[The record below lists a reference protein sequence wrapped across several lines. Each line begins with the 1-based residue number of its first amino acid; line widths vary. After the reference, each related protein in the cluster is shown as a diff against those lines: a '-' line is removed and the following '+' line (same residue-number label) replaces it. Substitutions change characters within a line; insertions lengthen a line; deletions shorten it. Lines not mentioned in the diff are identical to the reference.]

1 MHQATDRMGYAEKK
15 DGTGPTLAGDLPTGI
30 ADHRSLPDA
39 AFGELWDVIVL
50 PQEIKDHLLGQAV
63 FNFTARPRV
72 HRAILPL
79 HGILLLYG
87 PPGTGKT
94 SLAKGLANRTAEACQ
109 QPFQFVEVDPHGLAS
124 SHLGRSQRAVGDL
137 FQDTLVEMSS
147 GGPTIV
153 LLDEVE
159 SIVVD
164 RASLSLE
171 ANPIDVHRATDAA
184 LVQLD
189 RLAERHPH
197 ILFVATSNFP
207 QAIDRAF
214 TSRADALVEVPL
226 PGPDA
231 RLAILRS
238 TLAGM
243 ARSFANLERL
253 ANEPGLIQVAE
264 LADGLD
270 GRRLRKLVGT
280 ACTLRKDTALN
291 PDVLT
296 LDDLLRATR
305 FATAERTG
313 LRGTVR

>member
-1 MHQATDRMGYAEKK
+1 
-15 DGTGPTLAGDLPTGI
+15 
-30 ADHRSLPDA
+30 
-39 AFGELWDVIVL
+39 
-50 PQEIKDHLLGQAV
+50 
-63 FNFTARPRV
+63 
-72 HRAILPL
+72 
-79 HGILLLYG
+79 
-87 PPGTGKT
+87 
-94 SLAKGLANRTAEACQ
+94 
-109 QPFQFVEVDPHGLAS
+109 
-124 SHLGRSQRAVGDL
+124 
-137 FQDTLVEMSS
+137 MSS